1 MGRFFRRFM
10 LILCAIAFAALG
22 GWATTDHFLALTA
35 AGASFSAL
43 VLSAV

>member
-1 MGRFFRRFM
+1 MGRFLRRFT

-22 GWATTDHFLALTA
+22 AYGTPDHMLALCA

-43 VLSAV
+43 LLAST